1 VTSARRRL
9 RVAAIAL
16 VAIAVGG
23 CLDAP
28 VQSAAPTSGPTPEP
42 TPATTTY
49 KPGSTVWYEGLVIHV
64 DVAIATL
71 DERGGPVQLGLRLE
85 NPNDE
90 DGELDAR
97 VLLQLGGDASAA
109 PLAPTRESKIPSVP
123 AHGIVGAVLTYELQ
137 GVGTAEQA
145 VVVIGEAPNHVA
157 RVPLTPAGGEPA
169 FLEPIGVAVSGRGD
183 VGSLRITLRGAVVR
197 WDLPDWSQELA
208 GDAEAI
214 TVTYDAAYRGDF
226 TGGFAFTGDNV
237 ALRLPNGTIVES
249 RRDGHSQS
257 IDLIGAG
264 QTKAALFS
272 RFEVPNGTKGK
283 LALVVRNGSKS
294 RAIPFTIP
302 G

>member
-1 VTSARRRL
+1 VTSVTTRL
-9 RVAAIAL
+9 PVAALAL
-16 VAIAVGG
+16 VAVAVSG

-28 VQSAAPTSGPTPEP
+28 VQSVAPTSGPTPAP
-42 TPATTTY
+42 TPVTTTY

-97 VLLQLGGDASAA
+97 VLLELGGDASTP

-137 GVGTAEQA
+137 GVGSAEQA
-145 VVVIGEAPNHVA
+145 VVLIGEAPSHVA

-169 FLEPIGVAVSGRGD
+169 FLEPVNVAVSGRAD
-183 VGSLRITLRGAVVR
+183 VGTLRVTLRGAVVR
-197 WDLPDWSQELA
+197 WDLPDWSQELK
-208 GDAEAI
+208 AEVEAM
-214 TVTYDAAYRGDF
+214 TLTYDATYLGSF
-226 TGGFAFTGDNV
+226 TGGFALTGNV
-237 ALRLPNGTIVES
+237 ALRLPDGRIIES
-249 RRDGHSQS
+249 RPDGRNNE
-257 IDLIGAG
+257 IGLIGAH
-264 QTKAALFS
+264 QTIAGLFS

-283 LALVVRNGSKS
+283 LALVVRNGSRS